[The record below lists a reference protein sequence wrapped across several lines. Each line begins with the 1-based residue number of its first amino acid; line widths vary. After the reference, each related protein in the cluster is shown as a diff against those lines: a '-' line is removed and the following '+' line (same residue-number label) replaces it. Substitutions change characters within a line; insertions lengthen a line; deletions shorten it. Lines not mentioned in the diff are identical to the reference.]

1 MKNRLLTTVMAPG
14 YSKFATAKQKESE
27 SGESSRT
34 RARMIPPPIPLERPE
49 RQVLEDGNYVSFK
62 LRAVPL
68 DTESQL
74 YSLSVPYFSTGTP
87 ESWILFR
94 KNLDKVLVGQNVT
107 TGPPTYAMA
116 RRVLEGAA
124 LARFEA
130 SVVDRG
136 TETLEHFALVIEDM
150 GEYVFPRRAL
160 QMEKRFMRRFMR
172 KPRKLKMREF
182 MARVEELNHDLRY
195 FPTFVPG
202 ARLLEDELIDIYE
215 NGIPN
220 NWQKQFLLQGFDP
233 IDHSKQEFLE
243 FCERLEATEDLLV
256 EKNPSAQRR
265 SNSVKGNYRPNATRS
280 TLSNRSNP
288 TYSGTLKHCRLHGQQ
303 TSHDTASC
311 KVLLDQADKMKATW
325 KTQPKQ
331 YQKRRFNASSSRNT
345 SYQRNSDNRYNSDNK
360 EKKRDFTTTEGKRTR
375 FQQESSKRPKVQN
388 DQYMASASV
397 VNNDTKENTLDLEN
411 FNYEDAFNDK
421 LSIASSVYYTPIDD
435 ESWTESDPE

>member
-1 MKNRLLTTVMAPG
+1 
-14 YSKFATAKQKESE
+14 
-27 SGESSRT
+27 
-34 RARMIPPPIPLERPE
+34 MIPPPIPLERPE

-172 KPRKLKMREF
+172 KPRK
-182 MARVEELNHDLRY
+182 
-195 FPTFVPG
+195 
-202 ARLLEDELIDIYE
+202 
-215 NGIPN
+215 
-220 NWQKQFLLQGFDP
+220 
-233 IDHSKQEFLE
+233 
-243 FCERLEATEDLLV
+243 
-256 EKNPSAQRR
+256 
-265 SNSVKGNYRPNATRS
+265 
-280 TLSNRSNP
+280 
-288 TYSGTLKHCRLHGQQ
+288 
-303 TSHDTASC
+303 
-311 KVLLDQADKMKATW
+311 
-325 KTQPKQ
+325 
-331 YQKRRFNASSSRNT
+331 
-345 SYQRNSDNRYNSDNK
+345 
-360 EKKRDFTTTEGKRTR
+360 
-375 FQQESSKRPKVQN
+375 
-388 DQYMASASV
+388 
-397 VNNDTKENTLDLEN
+397 
-411 FNYEDAFNDK
+411 
-421 LSIASSVYYTPIDD
+421 
-435 ESWTESDPE
+435 